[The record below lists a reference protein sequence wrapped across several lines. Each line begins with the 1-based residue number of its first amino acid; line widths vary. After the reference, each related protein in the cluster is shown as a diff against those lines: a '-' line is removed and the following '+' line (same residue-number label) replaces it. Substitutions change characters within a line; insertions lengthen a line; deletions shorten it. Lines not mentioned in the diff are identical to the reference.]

1 MKFVEILNVILKRSV
16 ALIILR
22 VSGTL
27 AAGSLLGA
35 ELYVAAGMAAFV
47 GLVEVAENLARAYI
61 TDGKLDMTEINKVF
75 SGAADE
81 DVSDAQINRA
91 MEMAGYDDR
100 DDELMDA
107 IDEPDEDE
115 VAAELEESSKN

>member
-1 MKFVEILNVILKRSV
+1 MDLVKTVFKRSI

-35 ELYVAAGMAAFV
+35 EIYVAAGMAAFV
-47 GLVEVAENLARAYI
+47 GIVEVAEELARAYV
-61 TDGKLDMTEINKVF
+61 TDGKLDMAEINKVF

-81 DVSDAQINRA
+81 EESAKQIERA
-91 MEMAGYDDR
+91 LDMVGADYDEEVLAELAGV
-100 DDELMDA
+100 
-107 IDEPDEDE
+107 DEPDEE
-115 VAAELEESSKN
+115 EEAAALKATA